1 MPVFSHPYGEYSVLG
16 TFNEWFSASVASA
29 LPSWMPSAVVNYD
42 YPRTPLTFPSFSVTH
57 MGTDER
63 AIAQSDNL
71 DAGWKGVRKVNIA
84 SIGCWESRDR
94 TSDFEMHIRQM
105 TDMVLKLVRNTPSV
119 EIKNLYTGATS
130 ATGIGA
136 IMRLE
141 KATQPEPIADPNPN
155 VEGRAVTIVMSWLER
170 VAV

>member
-1 MPVFSHPYGEYSVLG
+1 
-16 TFNEWFSASVASA
+16 
-29 LPSWMPSAVVNYD
+29 
-42 YPRTPLTFPSFSVTH
+42 